1 MTRSDFGIFK
11 RWEIVRV
18 VWLDACGGGALR
30 DPVEHAITIQPNT
43 VESVGYFLIA
53 DDLAVRI
60 CGGHE
65 QQEIAWD
72 TLAIPISQLV
82 ACEKIGP

>member
-1 MTRSDFGIFK
+1 MTRSEFGAFK

-18 VWLDACGGGALR
+18 VWLDACGGASLR
-30 DPVEHAITIQPNT
+30 DPVERAITIQPNT
-43 VESVGYFLIA
+43 VESVGYFLGA

-65 QQEIAWD
+65 QEETAWD
-72 TLAIPISQLV
+72 TLVIPISQVL